1 VTSTDP
7 VSASKVV
14 RAVFATGTVVFF
26 AVGLLVRDDPRWF
39 AAAGALGLVWWVW
52 DILVDYVF
60 LPFSD
65 WFFGLLTGQ
74 HAGEPMNDLRPS
86 MDDTIRLL
94 ESHLEHDASE
104 QVCVNAA
111 IRLEEIYRTVKK
123 DSKRARQVVESV
135 REQYPEAPEWERFD
149 RLDDSDEEQAYVE

>member
-1 VTSTDP
+1 MTSSDP
-7 VSASKVV
+7 FGASKVV

-39 AAAGALGLVWWVW
+39 AAAGTLGLVWWAW
-52 DILVDYVF
+52 DLLLEYVF
-60 LPFSD
+60 LPLSD

-74 HAGEPMNDLRPS
+74 SVCEPTDDLRPT

-94 ESHLEHDASE
+94 ESHLQHGASE
-104 QVCVNAA
+104 QVSVNAA

-123 DSKRARQVVESV
+123 DPKRAQKVVQSV
-135 REQYPEAPEWERFD
+135 RNQYPEAPEWERFD
-149 RLDDSDEEQAYVE
+149 KLDNSDEECAEIE